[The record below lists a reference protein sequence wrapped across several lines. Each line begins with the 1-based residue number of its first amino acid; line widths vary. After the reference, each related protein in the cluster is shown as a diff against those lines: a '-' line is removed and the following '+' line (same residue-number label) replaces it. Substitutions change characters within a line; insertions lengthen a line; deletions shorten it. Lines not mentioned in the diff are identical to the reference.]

1 VAKRLQTPPTQS
13 TDANAVSEQFLKLA
27 KLRYDTETQAHVKEY
42 GGEANPWITLP
53 SPPSGLRRILAQTP
67 KLTLERG
74 GILDAVE
81 RGDIASVSE
90 APSTLLALDRR
101 DRQIER
107 NDNRRRAKKET
118 NKAWWGVGYE
128 SDGDGGDVEWENE
141 PWMS

>member
-1 VAKRLQTPPTQS
+1 M
-13 TDANAVSEQFLKLA
+13 NAASEQFLKLA

-101 DRQIER
+101 DRQSER

-118 NKAWWGVGYE
+118 NKAW
-128 SDGDGGDVEWENE
+128 
-141 PWMS
+141 

>member
-1 VAKRLQTPPTQS
+1 V
-13 TDANAVSEQFLKLA
+13 NAASEQFLKLA

-90 APSTLLALDRR
+90 APSTLLALDR
-101 DRQIER
+101 QSER

-118 NKAWWGVGYE
+118 NKAW
-128 SDGDGGDVEWENE
+128 
-141 PWMS
+141 